1 MVHEHTMEATVIVV
15 LKYMF
20 LGAVPFFATYI
31 EPQIAGILG
40 GIAYLIVRH
49 ELSMASLSFKSA
61 IIVTFFGWL
70 GAWATVNVIQ
80 ADFIDLANVYTQILS
95 ATAGFLM
102 YDAMLALGANT
113 TSVVGFIADMIKK
126 IINKVID
133 KWNS

>member
-1 MVHEHTMEATVIVV
+1 MTHEHTIEASVIVAF
-15 LKYMF
+15 KYMF

-31 EPQIAGILG
+31 YPQIAGVLG

-49 ELSMASLSFKSA
+49 ELKMASLSFKSGF
-61 IIVTFFGWL
+61 IVMFFGWL
-70 GAWATVNVIQ
+70 GAWATVNVIA
-80 ADFIDLANVYTQILS
+80 ADFVNLANVYTQILS
-95 ATAGFLM
+95 ASAGFLM

>member
-1 MVHEHTMEATVIVV
+1 
-15 LKYMF
+15 MF

-31 EPQIAGILG
+31 YPQIAGVLG

-49 ELSMASLSFKSA
+49 ELKMASLSFKSGF
-61 IIVTFFGWL
+61 IVMFFGWL
-70 GAWATVNVIQ
+70 GAWATVNVIA
-80 ADFIDLANVYTQILS
+80 ADFVNLANVYTQILS
-95 ATAGFLM
+95 ASAGFLM